1 MLVSFAAVLMLLS
14 PVPTAGSPVPEHT
27 VVAVLRDYV
36 PSNEINIKQGEAV
49 RFVDLDP
56 TAGPGH
62 SLTENVPEGV
72 TPRFD
77 SDIVPFATF
86 KDVPQIPSLPKG
98 KYIFHCKIHD
108 VLKGTLTV
116 V

>member
-1 MLVSFAAVLMLLS
+1 MLGFLVALVTLVV
-14 PVPTAGSPVPEHT
+14 PVPVAGGPVPEHT

-36 PSNEINIKQGEAV
+36 PSNQISIKQGEAI
-49 RFVDLDP
+49 RFVDADP

-62 SLTENVPEGV
+62 SFTENVPEGV

-77 SDIVPFATF
+77 SDVVPFGLF
-86 KDVPQIPSLPKG
+86 KDVPNIPTLPPG

-116 V
+116 G